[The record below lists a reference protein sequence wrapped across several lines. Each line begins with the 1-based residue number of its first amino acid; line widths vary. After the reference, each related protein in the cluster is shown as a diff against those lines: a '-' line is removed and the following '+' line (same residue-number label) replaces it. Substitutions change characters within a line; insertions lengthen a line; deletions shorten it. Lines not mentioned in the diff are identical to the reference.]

1 MGTFTVD
8 MAPWLSV
15 PLCIY
20 RERHG
25 ETDKETEGQL
35 RDRDIETERDRET
48 QRYRNRERETERHRN
63 RDRKRQRSRATEKQ
77 KHRET
82 GKHRD
87 RAVTVPSWWPRIL
100 ARLTLVLRRCRGLRS
115 HGCPHKHTVLPAESL
130 VDQRDTFSRR
140 KKLSLEALTPS
151 PLSRDSVS

>member
-35 RDRDIETERDRET
+35 RDRDIETERDREAE
-48 QRYRNRERETERHRN
+48 QQKNRNTERRGNTETEL
-63 RDRKRQRSRATEKQ
+63 S
-77 KHRET
+77 
-82 GKHRD
+82 
-87 RAVTVPSWWPRIL
+87 PSLLGGPGSWP
-100 ARLTLVLRRCRGLRS
+100 
-115 HGCPHKHTVLPAESL
+115 
-130 VDQRDTFSRR
+130 D
-140 KKLSLEALTPS
+140 S
-151 PLSRDSVS
+151 PLYSAAAVASDLMAAPTNTPCCQLRAS